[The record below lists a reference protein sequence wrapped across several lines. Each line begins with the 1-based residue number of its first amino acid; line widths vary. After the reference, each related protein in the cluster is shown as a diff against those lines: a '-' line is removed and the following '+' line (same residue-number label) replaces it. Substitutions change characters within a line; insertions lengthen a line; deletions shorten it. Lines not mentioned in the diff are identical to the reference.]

1 MNGDEDRDVRFR
13 SSGGPG
19 GLAKRTG
26 MPSWRGRWQHR
37 QQETARQKEMW
48 RGFAQ
53 QPGTHLLWVWT
64 VNRLVACGELRTA
77 EQQAIADHRGTFRSD
92 FGGRMTVSVGG
103 RSFTVRNKKL
113 LDPSYPPSWPP
124 GVAEVLG
131 HPEGS
136 SPKVTRAV
144 RARIKSLRE
153 LVDELGTPVLYTTGM
168 HFNHR
173 AKACITFPDG
183 RRLEFPIQGRFMVHA
198 IMTAV
203 DQDGNK
209 VAQYRVPSLNPFRQ
223 TVEIIVHPDWT
234 LTDELVLAIAISAP
248 WLSSYFSR
256 PEETGGE

>member
-1 MNGDEDRDVRFR
+1 
-13 SSGGPG
+13 
-19 GLAKRTG
+19 
-26 MPSWRGRWQHR
+26 
-37 QQETARQKEMW
+37 
-48 RGFAQ
+48 
-53 QPGTHLLWVWT
+53 
-64 VNRLVACGELRTA
+64 
-77 EQQAIADHRGTFRSD
+77 
-92 FGGRMTVSVGG
+92 MTVSVGG

-209 VAQYRVPSLNPFRQ
+209 VAQYRAPSWLQ
-223 TVEIIVHPDWT
+223 QMVEITVHPDWK
-234 LTDELVLAIAISAP
+234 LTDELVLAIVISAP
-248 WLSSYFSR
+248 WLHWYFKM
-256 PEETGGE
+256 EGGG